1 MIPTVTPIVRGL
13 VVSWTDQPVP
23 ADLEF
28 YRVYYG
34 ESSPPSI
41 LFGDTAGSQVIIQ
54 NLTPGV
60 LYYVQ
65 VFAFD
70 CFGPGQ
76 GSGISSGIPLD
87 DVAADSGGSV
97 SGGVATL
104 TMADQDV
111 LTITVTTEVG
121 NLVYIWACADFADA
135 AAAIGTL
142 VGRRQAS
149 GGGSALDLRESAV
162 YVPGSSL
169 RVTGHLSFVDSP
181 PAGTWEYVLRAR
193 GSVDGIAL
201 TNAYIDMLVQR

>member
-1 MIPTVTPIVRGL
+1 MIPVIIPIVRGL
-13 VVSWTDQPVP
+13 AVSWAGQPVP

-41 LFGDTAGSQVIIQ
+41 LFGDTAESQVIIQ

-76 GSGISSGIPLD
+76 GSGIASGTPLD
-87 DVAADSGGSV
+87 DVATDDGGSV
-97 SGGVATL
+97 SGGAKTL
-104 TMADQDV
+104 TLVDQDV
-111 LTITVTTEVG
+111 LTITVTTEAG
-121 NLVYIWACADFADA
+121 NLVYIWACADFTHT

-142 VGRRQAS
+142 VGRRQVS

-169 RVTGHLSFVDSP
+169 RVTGHLSFVDAP

-193 GSVDGIAL
+193 GSLDGIAL